1 MAQYRI
7 RSFSLTLACAFALA
21 SCNAADPQ
29 GGYPN
34 AQEADKVAAAKQTA
48 TTNSSCTAIAPFYW
62 EIGNVDSIL
71 ASGTTGDGSVTRT
84 TNMLIGSASKWLFG
98 AYVIQT
104 RGGAPT
110 TQDIPYLTMQAG
122 YTDFGNFSCTNSSTV
137 ADCFNASNGK
147 GNGNLNSQFN
157 AGDVGKF
164 FYNGGHFQAWGVN
177 VGGLSNN
184 TPTALTSK
192 YRLALGSTTGITF
205 TSPQLAGGA
214 YMNAAGYAE
223 FLRRII
229 TGQLLI
235 KNYLGAGAVCTLP
248 GSPNCNA
255 QSTPLTTL
263 AFHYSYGHWVED
275 DPTGDGSFSSAGIF
289 GFYPWI
295 DKTKRYYGVVSRFS
309 AYSGSNDIGN
319 GYASYLCGKAIR
331 KAYLS
336 GTAQ

>member
-1 MAQYRI
+1 MAQNRVLN
-7 RSFSLTLACAFALA
+7 FSLTLACAFALA
-21 SCNAADPQ
+21 SCNAAEPQ
-29 GGYPN
+29 DGYPD
-34 AQEADKVAAAKQTA
+34 AQEADKVAAAQQTA

-84 TNMLIGSASKWLFG
+84 TNMRVGSATKWLFG
-98 AYVIQT
+98 AYVIQQ

-110 TQDIPYLTMQAG
+110 SQDVPYLTMTAG
-122 YTDFGNFSCTNSSTV
+122 YNDFGNFSCDPNMTV
-137 ADCFNASNGK
+137 NDCFSASNG
-147 GNGNLNSQFN
+147 NGGLNSDLTS
-157 AGDVGKF
+157 ADVGKF
-164 FYNGGHFQAWGVN
+164 YYNGGHFQAWAVN
-177 VGGLSNN
+177 LGGLGSNGI
-184 TPTALTSK
+184 TALSTKFRAS
-192 YRLALGSTTGITF
+192 LGSNTGVTF

-214 YMNAAGYAE
+214 SMNAGGYVE

-255 QSTPLTTL
+255 ESTPLDTL

-275 DPTGDGSFSSAGIF
+275 DPAGDGSFSSAGIF

-295 DKTKRYYGVVSRFS
+295 DKTKRYYGVLARFS
-309 AYSGSNDIGN
+309 VYSGSSQIGN